1 MPNWCSNT
9 VIIKGEYQDVQ
20 RLLDTVES
28 GKSKFSLNNLITVP
42 YELLNT
48 SAPSNATPEE
58 KERLKALYGAV
69 DWYDWQ
75 VNNWGTKWDVE
86 ATISNDSHA
95 NNNPAFLSKLQTGN
109 RVVTINFD
117 SAWAPPSPAMKVLAK
132 QFPNTNIYHV
142 YDEPGVDF
150 GGYAM
155 YSKGEC
161 LKEEEGSSF
170 YVMKTYFEPDD
181 DIFDYFPD
189 NDQRGNE

>member
-9 VIIKGEYQDVQ
+9 VIVKGEYQEIQ
-20 RLLDTVES
+20 RLLETVED
-28 GKSKFSLNNLITVP
+28 GNTKLSLNKIITVP
-42 YELLNT
+42 QELKNT
-48 SAPSNATPEE
+48 TAPSRESEEE
-58 KERLKALYGAV
+58 KARLKALYGAA

-75 VNNWGTKWDVE
+75 VTHWGTKWDVE
-86 ATISNDSHA
+86 ATISNDSHPE
-95 NNNPAFLSKLQTGN
+95 NNPVFLSKLQAGDRT
-109 RVVTINFD
+109 VTINFD
-117 SAWAPPSPAMKVLAK
+117 SAWAPPSPAIKRLAE

-142 YDEPGVDF
+142 FDEPGVDF

-161 LKEEEGSSF
+161 VKEHDGESF

-189 NDQRGNE
+189 ND